1 MLNKIIF
8 FIFNNTVIFKNSI
21 LIIFIN
27 LYILHKN
34 NLKIYHIYKNQFF
47 FLTNINL
54 SSIG

>member
-34 NLKIYHIYKNQFF
+34 NLKIYHLVY
-47 FLTNINL
+47 
-54 SSIG
+54 